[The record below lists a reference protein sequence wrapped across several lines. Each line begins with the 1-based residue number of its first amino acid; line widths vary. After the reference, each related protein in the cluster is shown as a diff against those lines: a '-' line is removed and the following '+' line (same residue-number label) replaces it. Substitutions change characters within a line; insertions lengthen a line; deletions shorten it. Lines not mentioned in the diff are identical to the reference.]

1 MGYSPSIFF
10 SLAFYYIAG
19 LWCQVEMEYDII
31 ISLLILIYQKPQSYP
46 ELICGMCGQLMAFQM
61 DNIQK

>member
-1 MGYSPSIFF
+1 
-10 SLAFYYIAG
+10 
-19 LWCQVEMEYDII
+19 MEYDII